1 MTGMDRLRRALSHQE
16 GDRVPLDF
24 WVKEEV
30 LQRILIDLSFS
41 DKEALFRAYG
51 VDFRFVQG
59 PVPTRPGCRGGDV
72 NVLVDHWGVQRTLV
86 EVSRNG
92 YTCTYKHL
100 SRPPMAGFSSAREV
114 EQYDWPSPKELDFQG
129 LEEEWIAFHPYAVVY
144 AGDRLDRTCQL
155 KTLMYLRG
163 VEQALMDLVLHPKL
177 VEAILERVREY
188 YLSYNERLFRAAGKS
203 IDLFMMGDDF
213 GDQNG
218 SLMSLGMWRKY
229 FRNGFERYVSLA
241 HQYGIPV
248 MHHTCGS
255 VREVIPD
262 MIDCGLDVLQSLQP
276 GAKDM
281 DLVGLKRE
289 FGRDLCFHGGIDIQ
303 EVLPRGSPDDV
314 RNHVQRVVQ
323 AGKPGGGYIACTA
336 HAIQPD
342 VSTENVLA
350 MLEACEKYSAY

>member
-1 MTGMDRLRRALSHQE
+1 
-16 GDRVPLDF
+16 
-24 WVKEEV
+24 
-30 LQRILIDLSFS
+30 
-41 DKEALFRAYG
+41 
-51 VDFRFVQG
+51 
-59 PVPTRPGCRGGDV
+59 
-72 NVLVDHWGVQRTLV
+72 
-86 EVSRNG
+86 
-92 YTCTYKHL
+92 
-100 SRPPMAGFSSAREV
+100 MAGFSSAREV